1 MSVKIITDSASD
13 IRPDEA
19 KQLGI
24 TVLPLKTNI
33 DGVEYLDGVTIT
45 HEEFYQKLSSCKQL
59 PTTSQ
64 LSPYEFECA
73 YRDALETHDE
83 AVVITLS
90 GKLSGTAQS
99 AFTAAQD
106 FDGKVFV
113 VDSENATIG
122 EHILV
127 SLALRLRDLG
137 LSAEAIANELN
148 RVKNRVCLVALVDTL
163 DYLVKGGRLS
173 KTVGF
178 AGSLLQIKPVLG
190 VEEGEVRVLGKA
202 RGAKQSSNMLTDT
215 ISKKGGIDFTMPLM
229 LAYSGTDDS
238 LLKDYIE
245 NSRSIWEGNID
256 ELPISVIGSTIGTH
270 AGPGAVAVAFFAKE
284 QA

>member
-1 MSVKIITDSASD
+1 MSVKIITDSSSD
-13 IRPDEA
+13 IRTTDA
-19 KQLGI
+19 NRHDI

-45 HEEFYQKLSSCKQL
+45 HEEFYEKLSTCNQL

-64 LSPYEFECA
+64 LTPYEFESA
-73 YRDALETHDE
+73 YKEALQTHDE
-83 AVVITLS
+83 AVVITIS

-99 AFTAAQD
+99 AVTAAQE
-106 FDGKVFV
+106 FEGKVFV
-113 VDSENATIG
+113 VDSDNATIG
-122 EHILV
+122 QQVLV
-127 SLALRLRDLG
+127 NYAIRLRDSG
-137 LSAEAIANELN
+137 LSAESIADELN
-148 RVKNRVCLVALVDTL
+148 RVKSRVCLVALVDTL

-173 KTVGF
+173 KTAGF

-190 VEEGEVRVLGKA
+190 VEDGEVKVLGKA
-202 RGAKQSSNMLTDT
+202 RGSKQSSNMLTET
-215 ISKKGGIDFTMPLM
+215 IGKKGGIDFSMPLM

-238 LLKDYIE
+238 LLQDYIE
-245 NSRSIWEGNID
+245 NSRTIWEGNID

-270 AGPGAVAVAFFAKE
+270 AGPGAVAVAFFANE